1 MSQVVKYV
9 VECWAWG
16 SRVIRQPWRPDW
28 PALIL
33 RLEQLAALAG
43 LIAVILTAG
52 GDSLARPAGNY
63 HAPHGSY
70 RLPGSYL
77 ATEASPSDTIASVAP
92 VAIKPGAQAFPP
104 STPNDQH
111 PAEEPGGS
119 ATPGAA
125 PPYQAQPATDPQPQQ
140 NLQPLRQ
147 VAGAGHRV
155 AITFDD
161 GPFPAWTERYLKV
174 LAAMGTRATFFM
186 VGSQAAAHPDLVKA
200 VLAGNNEVAS
210 HSWRHANLGKVSR
223 EAARDDLN
231 QAATALAG
239 ITGQPVKYFRPPY
252 GAMGPNLLAAA
263 GDLHER
269 TVTWSVDPR
278 DWSNPGPSAVI
289 KRVLANVH
297 DGSIIL
303 LHEAHPGTLIALP
316 ELIKDLRERGYE
328 LVTVSE
334 LIAAGER
341 K

>member
-16 SRVIRQPWRPDW
+16 SRVIRHPWRPDW

-33 RLEQLAALAG
+33 SLEQLAALAG
-43 LIAVILTAG
+43 LIAVVLTAG
-52 GDSLARPAGNY
+52 GDSLARPAGNTY
-63 HAPHGSY
+63 STPSGH

-77 ATEASPSDTIASVAP
+77 TVSVPPALIVPLTPAASKPDTQTSSPAA
-92 VAIKPGAQAFPP
+92 
-104 STPNDQH
+104 PNDQP
-111 PAEEPGGS
+111 PAAAPQGS
-119 ATPGAA
+119 FTPGAA
-125 PPYQAQPATDPQPQQ
+125 PPQQSQEATDPQPQQ
-140 NLQPLRQ
+140 NPQPLRQ

-155 AITFDD
+155 AISFDD
-161 GPFPAWTERYLKV
+161 GPTPGWTERYLKV

-186 VGSQAAAHPDLVKA
+186 VGSRAAAHPELVQA

-231 QAATALAG
+231 RAATALAG

-278 DWSNPGPSAVI
+278 DWSNPGPPAI
-289 KRVLANVH
+289 LKRVLANVH
-297 DGSIIL
+297 DGSIVL
-303 LHEAHPGTLIALP
+303 LHEAHPGTLVALP
-316 ELIKDLRERGYE
+316 ELIKDLRDQGYE

-334 LIAAGER
+334 LIAAG
-341 K
+341 KTP